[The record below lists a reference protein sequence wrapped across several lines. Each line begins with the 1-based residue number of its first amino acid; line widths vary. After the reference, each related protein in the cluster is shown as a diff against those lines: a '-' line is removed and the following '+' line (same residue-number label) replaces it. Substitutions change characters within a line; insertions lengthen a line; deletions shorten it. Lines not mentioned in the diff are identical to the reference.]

1 MAQGEAAFLLHLQNN
16 HLTAPNGQTPEFLSE
31 HKRQLAMAVAEHIAL
46 ALTNLKM
53 RESLRSLSIRD
64 PLTGL
69 FNRRHMEESLARE
82 LRRAERMGTP
92 VGIIMLDIDHF
103 KQFNDTYGHD
113 AGDALLRDFGHYLLH
128 GARGGD
134 IACRYG
140 GEEFTLILPGA
151 SLEDTRKRAEQFCEG
166 VRSRHFAA
174 SGTKATPITISLGVA
189 VFPEHG
195 STTDTILKAADA
207 ALYEAKYQGRDRVV
221 AATS

>member
-1 MAQGEAAFLLHLQNN
+1 
-16 HLTAPNGQTPEFLSE
+16 LS
-31 HKRQLAMAVAEHIAL
+31 
-46 ALTNLKM
+46 NLKM

-69 FNRRHMEESLARE
+69 FNRRHMEEFLVRE

-103 KQFNDTYGHD
+103 KRFNDTFGHD

-151 SLEDTRKRAEQFCEG
+151 SLEDTHRRAEQFCDG
-166 VRSRHFAA
+166 VRTRHFAG
-174 SGTKATPITISLGVA
+174 SGPKTTPITVSLGVA
-189 VFPEHG
+189 VFPDHG
-195 STTDTILKAADA
+195 GTGDLVLKAADA
-207 ALYEAKYQGRDRVV
+207 ALYLAKYQGRDRVI
-221 AATS
+221 AATA